1 VKADAPNYSTG
12 PGTAAGR
19 GFRRGSPGKQQTSER
34 KGSELGGAI
43 VGVGPDDS
51 LEDRDSTRTEDVG
64 LPEHERD
71 ETRRHAG
78 TTGEDDS
85 AEVANMSDAG
95 LSEPGLP
102 PHEDDA
108 RRAQDTGTGEQ
119 NP

>member
-1 VKADAPNYSTG
+1 
-12 PGTAAGR
+12 
-19 GFRRGSPGKQQTSER
+19 
-34 KGSELGGAI
+34 

-64 LPEHERD
+64 VPEHERD
-71 ETRRHAG
+71 ETRRQAG
-78 TTGEDDS
+78 TTVDDDP

-95 LSEPGLP
+95 LSEPELP

-108 RRAQDTGTGEQ
+108 RRGGDTGTGEQ